1 MTTRYLTRTIAG
13 VAASLMLLGSATDS
27 SAQLGGS
34 GSNPKNIATGA
45 APQGFGGSNL
55 GSAQLF
61 AVLNANGTRLRGKGD
76 ASSTKLG
83 TGIYEVRFY
92 RNIVGCAWQG
102 TIGFGTMSGSTAPSF
117 ISVTGR
123 AGTVNGVFVQTWNQ
137 SGVATDLPFN
147 VYVDC

>member
-1 MTTRYLTRTIAG
+1 MAMRSLQKTLAS
-13 VAASLMLLGSATDS
+13 AAALMMVLGSVTTS
-27 SAQLGGS
+27 SAQLSAGKNPQNIGS
-34 GSNPKNIATGA
+34 GV
-45 APQGFGGSNL
+45 APQGSGGAAW

-61 AVLNANGTRLRGKGD
+61 AVVNANGTRMRGKGD

-83 TGIYEVRFY
+83 TGIYEIRFH
-92 RNIVGCAWQG
+92 RNIVQCAWQG
-102 TIGFGTMSGSTAPSF
+102 TIGLGTMSGSTAPSF

-147 VYVDC
+147 VYIDC